1 MNAPQAVNAGAR
13 LAPPPLHELALA
25 ALVDTGHT
33 ALDGAE
39 LTWLHARRLHCGFA
53 PVEAFHQ
60 WEQDTPAHDA
70 RLLALARELR
80 LTWGELIAV
89 ALAAAVEHDAMVGR
103 VVAWWQAPAGGPR
116 PSLGLIDEIA
126 RALGLSA
133 ASADIVNGQAIA
145 TGLLQWPDDSRPLP
159 ELTLKTPVALAMA
172 LRGQGGHWGGVRPL
186 VLDETLVVAS
196 IRDAARQQ
204 ARGLVVDP
212 ASGVHAG
219 PCVLVVRSGHPREA
233 RNAAALVAQAL
244 ERVPVLLEDAA
255 PTGLGPWLWLTGS
268 VPVVCAELAPGETR
282 RLPALPGHSGPVL
295 VASGPDGSFEWDGD
309 TVGSWSV
316 PVPGSHEREA
326 LWRSSL
332 GPGELAGVLGRAHR
346 YDAAQIQMLARTAHQ
361 HARAQGAD
369 VPTVAHVRLAARA
382 GVAGEL
388 GSLAERL
395 PQEVPDE
402 ALLVT
407 EQLRTALASFL
418 QRCAVR
424 ERLVDGLGVSARTRY
439 SPGVRGLF
447 VGPSGTGKTLAAGW
461 LATKLGVPLYR
472 VDLAS
477 VSSKYIGETEKNLAR
492 LFARAERTE
501 AVLLFDEA
509 DALFGKRTEVKES
522 NDRFANAQTNYL
534 LQRIESFEGI
544 VILTSNSR
552 TRFDS
557 AFTRRLDAILEFAQP
572 SPEERRALWLAHLGE
587 GHTLSAADI
596 NRLACL
602 CDLAGGHI
610 RNVVL
615 SAAVSASR
623 GGQAIGE
630 ADVMAGLVEEYRK
643 LGKQLPNG
651 LARGR
656 P

>member
-1 MNAPQAVNAGAR
+1 MNAPQAVNAGPR

-25 ALVDTGHT
+25 ALVDTAHT
-33 ALDGAE
+33 ALDGPE

-53 PVEAFHQ
+53 PVEAFHH
-60 WEQDTPAHDA
+60 WEHDTPAHDA
-70 RLLALARELR
+70 RLLALGRELR
-80 LTWGELIAV
+80 LSWGELLAV
-89 ALAAAVEHDAMVGR
+89 ALAVAVEHDAMVGR

-126 RALGLSA
+126 RALGLNA
-133 ASADIVNGQAIA
+133 ASAGIVNGQAIA
-145 TGLLQWPDDSRPLP
+145 TGLLQGLDDSRPLP
-159 ELTLKTPVALAMA
+159 ELTLRTPLPIALA
-172 LRGQGGHWGGVRPL
+172 LRGEVGPWGDVRPL
-186 VLDETLVVAS
+186 VLDEALVVAS

-212 ASGVHAG
+212 AHGVPAG
-219 PCVLVVRSGHPREA
+219 RCVLVVRSGHPREA

-244 ERVPVLLEDAA
+244 QRVPVLLEDAA
-255 PTGLGPWLWLTGS
+255 PPGLGPWLWLTGS
-268 VPVVCAELAPGETR
+268 VPVVCAELAPGETH

-295 VASGPDGSFEWDGD
+295 VAAGPDGSFDWDGD
-309 TVGSWSV
+309 TVGSWAV

-326 LWRSSL
+326 LWRSNL
-332 GPGELAGVLGRAHR
+332 GAGELAGELGRAHR

-369 VPTVAHVRLAARA
+369 TPTVAHVRLAARA
-382 GVAGEL
+382 GMAGEL

-402 ALLVT
+402 ALLVN

-461 LATKLGVPLYR
+461 LATRLGVPLYR

-509 DALFGKRTEVKES
+509 DALFGKRTEVADAHDRYANIES
-522 NDRFANAQTNYL
+522 AYL
-534 LQRIESFEGI
+534 LARLE
-544 VILTSNSR
+544 R
-552 TRFDS
+552 CDS
-557 AFTRRLDAILEFAQP
+557 VAILATNLRQNMDKAFLRRFEYAVDFLEPAP
-572 SPEERRALWLAHLGE
+572 TERAAIWRRHLPARAPLADDVDLDRLAALFPMSGAMIRN
-587 GHTLSAADI
+587 TALSAAFI
-596 NRLACL
+596 A
-602 CDLAGGHI
+602 AGE
-610 RNVVL
+610 
-615 SAAVSASR
+615 
-623 GGQAIGE
+623 GE
-630 ADVMAGLVEEYRK
+630 QITRAHFDRALRQEYEK
-643 LGKQLPNG
+643 S
-651 LARGR
+651 GR
-656 P
+656 TCPL

>member
-1 MNAPQAVNAGAR
+1 MNAPHTLNTGAR

-25 ALVDTGHT
+25 ALVDTART
-33 ALDGAE
+33 PLDGTE
-39 LTWLHARRLHCGFA
+39 LSWLHARRLNCGFA
-53 PVEAFHQ
+53 PVEALHQ
-60 WEQDTPAHDA
+60 WEQDTPACDA
-70 RLLALARELR
+70 RLLALAHELR
-80 LTWGELIAV
+80 LSMGELIAV

-103 VVAWWQAPAGGPR
+103 VVAWWQAPAGGSR

-159 ELTLKTPVALAMA
+159 ELSVKMPVPLAMA
-172 LRGQGGHWGGVRPL
+172 LRGRGGHWGGVRPV
-186 VLDETLVVAS
+186 VLDEALVVAS
-196 IRDAARQQ
+196 IRAAAQQQ

-212 ASGVHAG
+212 ADGVQAG
-219 PCVLVVRSGHPREA
+219 PGVLVVRSGHPREA
-233 RNAAALVAQAL
+233 RNAAALVALAMG
-244 ERVPVLLEDAA
+244 RTPVVLEDAPPA
-255 PTGLGPWLWLTGS
+255 GLGPWLWLTGS
-268 VPVVCAELAPGETR
+268 VPVVCVELSPGETR

-316 PVPGSHEREA
+316 PVPDPREREA
-326 LWRSSL
+326 LWRSHL
-332 GPGELAGVLGRAHR
+332 GAGELGATLGRAHR
-346 YDAAQIQMLARTAHQ
+346 YDAAQIQMLARAAHQ
-361 HARAQGAD
+361 HARAQGVHAATA
-369 VPTVAHVRLAARA
+369 VHVRLAARA

-395 PQEVPDE
+395 PQEVPDG
-402 ALLVT
+402 ALLVP
-407 EQLRTALASFL
+407 EHLRAALALFL

-461 LATKLGVPLYR
+461 LATQLGVPLYR

-552 TRFDS
+552 TRFDA

-572 SPEERRALWLAHLGE
+572 SPEERRALWLAHLGD
-587 GHTLSAADI
+587 GHTLSAVDI

-630 ADVMAGLVEEYRK
+630 ADLMAGLVEEYRK
-643 LGKQLPNG
+643 LGKPLPSG
-651 LARGR
+651 LARTG